1 MQDNIR
7 GVPTLDKA
15 ALQGDL
21 EGMTQMIQENL
32 NLVKIPR
39 TRKIE
44 MKKRKDAKQLPRK
57 H

>member
-44 MKKRKDAKQLPRK
+44 MKKRKNAKPLPRK